1 MSLYKINQYVFYMYT
16 EKRTVIEYN
25 DTFKLQLIL
34 QVLDDVK

>member
-16 EKRTVIEYN
+16 EKRRVIEYN